1 MDNINEFRR
10 LLFYFVASLAIMLC
24 SFLLSSCADV
34 RYIPLETVRTDSIY
48 NTIYRHDSIYVR
60 DSIYIL
66 DKGDTVYQ
74 YRYRYIFVDKMK
86 HDTLYVE
93 RIDSVRVP
101 YPVEKEFTRWQ
112 SLKQETGGYAIAFV
126 IVAILIVFGRF
137 IYKIKKGG

>member
-10 LLFYFVASLAIMLC
+10 LLFCLVAGLAIMLC

-34 RYIPLETVRTDSIY
+34 RYIPVETVRTDSIY
-48 NTIYRHDSIYVR
+48 NTIYRHDSIHVR

-74 YRYRYIFVDKMK
+74 YRYRYMFVDKMK
-86 HDTLYVE
+86 HDTLYIE

-101 YPVEKEFTRWQ
+101 YPVEKKLTRWQ
-112 SLKQETGGYAIAFV
+112 SLKQETGGYAIVSVF
-126 IVAILIVFGRF
+126 VAILIVFGRF
-137 IYKIKKGG
+137 IYKIKREG

>member
-48 NTIYRHDSIYVR
+48 NTIYRHDSICVR

-74 YRYRYIFVDKMK
+74 YRYRYIFVDKVK
-86 HDTLYVE
+86 HDTLYTE

-101 YPVEKEFTRWQ
+101 YPVEKKLTRWQ
-112 SLKQETGGYAIAFV
+112 SIKQDVGGYAILSIIV
-126 IVAILIVFGRF
+126 IILIFFGIF
-137 IYKIKKGG
+137 MYKLKKGG